1 MRDKKKPK
9 KISGWYIKSGAANE
23 QRQQQEDDWYDSL
36 RKLNYKTIP
45 VETPGKMLSWPT
57 L

>member
-9 KISGWYIKSGAANE
+9 EISGWYIKSGATDE
-23 QRQQQEDDWYDSL
+23 QRQQEEDWYDSR

-45 VETPGKMLSWPT
+45 VETPGKMLSRPA